1 MRDHNRGVEMAELMA
16 VYRIMPE
23 EPGAEQNIKEALAK
37 IKNASLKEV
46 RVEPF
51 AFGLNAVIAAF
62 LMQEQEGLSE
72 KLEEEI
78 KAIPKVSDVRLE
90 HITRI

>member
-1 MRDHNRGVEMAELMA
+1 
-16 VYRIMPE
+16 
-23 EPGAEQNIKEALAK
+23 
-37 IKNASLKEV
+37 
-46 RVEPF
+46 
-51 AFGLNAVIAAF
+51 
-62 LMQEQEGLSE
+62 MQEQEGLSE